1 MVTIVNNPVLE
12 TCNLLEVD
20 LQSSHRTKGDSGC
33 VNLNVVIILQ
43 HICVSNPHAVHLKPT
58 QCYMSVIFR

>member
-1 MVTIVNNPVLE
+1 MYRMVTIVNNPVLE

-20 LQSSHRTKGDSGC
+20 RKSSHHTKGDPGC

-43 HICVSNPHAVHLKPT
+43 
-58 QCYMSVIFR
+58 

>member
-1 MVTIVNNPVLE
+1 MVTKVNNPVLE

-43 HICVSNPHAVHLKPT
+43 HICVSNHHVAYSKYIQLYLSIIS
-58 QCYMSVIFR
+58 Q